1 MRNAISAALALFITI
16 PGVSFAQEQQSREE
30 LIAIAIEQ
38 EACGEA
44 GTVVDAYFKDGSSTE
59 LVVECG
65 EPGGV
70 LLAGGMNSGTALVV
84 GTLVLLV
91 LAASGGGGG
100 SAIPTTGTN

>member
-1 MRNAISAALALFITI
+1 MRNVVSAALAMLVAI
-16 PGVSFAQEQQSREE
+16 PGVSFAQEQSKEE

-38 EACGEA
+38 DACGEA
-44 GTVVDAYFKDGSSTE
+44 GTVVDAYFREGSSTE
-59 LVVECG
+59 LVVQCG
-65 EPGGV
+65 EPAAE

-100 SAIPTTGTN
+100 SAIPTTSTN